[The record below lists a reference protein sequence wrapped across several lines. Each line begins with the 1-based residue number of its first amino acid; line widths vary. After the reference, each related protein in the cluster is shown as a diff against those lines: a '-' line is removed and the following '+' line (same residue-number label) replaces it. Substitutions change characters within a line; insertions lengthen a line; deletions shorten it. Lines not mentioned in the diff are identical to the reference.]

1 MYVRNSFSIPA
12 TETLSFTNYLNYP
25 SNMQTPEVNIQEKAE
40 SPLDQGVLD
49 LPTNQEPEKN
59 KTFGSIVAR
68 TITGVLYVVAI
79 VLCIQHPMAF
89 LILFAALTGLCTWEF
104 CTIVNIGLRINSN
117 RFITTIAAVYF
128 FFAIF
133 DFITGLTGAGVGV
146 FIPFVITI
154 MYLLVSELYMKGF
167 RKIENW
173 AFSFMAL
180 FYIALPMSMLNML
193 AFIGVETGLAYVTVF
208 TLSVFIFLW
217 SSDTGAYVIGSKF
230 GKHRLFPSISPKKSW
245 EGSVG
250 GGVVALIASQIV
262 ACFSHDLNADSE
274 LLNRLLWAG
283 LALVVVVFGTWG
295 DLVESRLKRK
305 LGVKDSGNILPGHGG
320 WLDRLDSALMA
331 IPAAV
336 IYLYLI

>member
-1 MYVRNSFSIPA
+1 MAFLRPRHLLLA
-12 TETLSFTNYLNYP
+12 LWL
-25 SNMQTPEVNIQEKAE
+25 
-40 SPLDQGVLD
+40 
-49 LPTNQEPEKN
+49 
-59 KTFGSIVAR
+59 
-68 TITGVLYVVAI
+68 VAI

-133 DFITGLTGAGVGV
+133 DFIAGLTGAGVGV

-154 MYLLVSELYMKGF
+154 MYLLISELYMKGF

-230 GKHRLFPSISPKKSW
+230 GKHRLFPSISRAFPHHFPALPQTTPGRVFPYTFCVVPKK
-245 EGSVG
+245 VRF
-250 GGVVALIASQIV
+250 VLPVI
-262 ACFSHDLNADSE
+262 
-274 LLNRLLWAG
+274 R
-283 LALVVVVFGTWG
+283 
-295 DLVESRLKRK
+295 KR
-305 LGVKDSGNILPGHGG
+305 
-320 WLDRLDSALMA
+320 
-331 IPAAV
+331 
-336 IYLYLI
+336 